1 MNLKHLNIKN
11 FFSYKESSILFSK
24 DGVYTISGN
33 NLQTGQ
39 SNGSGKS
46 TIKEAMEYAL
56 FNKCR
61 LQSIDDAIHFGEKKM
76 GVRIAFSLDKDMYSI
91 QRIREKGKKTSV
103 TILKNTEDISL
114 PNLKENDALIEKIL
128 GINYEKF
135 MHSFCF
141 GQSEFDDLKNL
152 TPAKLIDFLKNALD
166 LNRFDNY
173 LGLVKEIQ
181 TKNET
186 KLNKLLGMKEACS
199 KVIVNVDEKKS
210 KAELKDLELRLNNYK
225 NELDK
230 REKDNDGIL
239 SILNSKSSSYSIAT
253 NIINDIN
260 KKLDFINDHEMC
272 PLCKTK
278 LKDGTVSV
286 TLCKKLQA
294 NEKIK
299 KDLAKEVAPLKEKK
313 NKFISEIK
321 PKIRDRIYEIQEE
334 ISEIKEKLNQ
344 SKNSINL
351 KEVEE
356 DYEKTSKRRGV
367 LSKATDIFNSKGLPL
382 YVLNLY
388 LPRLENKINEILG
401 ELTDFKVFLKTQKT
415 LKATKEL
422 RNTCEIILLKGE
434 REYSLENLSNGEEF
448 LVTLAIRIG
457 VSWFYNVNR
466 RFETLI
472 IDDELGN
479 LDSVNRELVL
489 TFISK
494 LVKYFKKVIII
505 SCIDEIENLD
515 TENKIFV
522 EKSNDVSIVKE
533 EINGR

>member
-1 MNLKHLNIKN
+1 MNLLRLNIKG
-11 FFSYKESSILFSK
+11 FFSHKQTKITFSN
-24 DGVYTISGN
+24 DGVYTIQGIDK
-33 NLQTGQ
+33 QTGR

-46 TIKEAMEYAL
+46 TIKEAIEYAL

-61 LQSIDDAIHFGEKKM
+61 LQSIDDAIHWGEKEA
-76 GVRIAFSLDKDMYSI
+76 GVQIIFSLGSDKYSI
-91 QRIREKGKKTSV
+91 QRIREKSKKTSV
-103 TILKNTEDISL
+103 VIYKNNEDISL
-114 PNLKENDALIEKIL
+114 PKIKENDALIEKIL

-186 KLNKLLGMKEACS
+186 KLNQLLGMKEACT

-210 KAELKDLELRLNNYK
+210 KQELKELENKLQGYKEEIKELEKKEDKIDSTINNK
-225 NELDK
+225 A
-230 REKDNDGIL
+230 
-239 SILNSKSSSYSIAT
+239 SSYGIANN
-253 NIINDIN
+253 NINAISE
-260 KKLDFINDHEMC
+260 KLDFIEKNDMC
-272 PLCKTK
+272 PLCKAA
-278 LKDGTVSV
+278 LKGSKVSMA
-286 TLCKKLQA
+286 LKKELKV

-299 KDLAKEVAPLKEKK
+299 KDLKKIVDSLKEDKK
-313 NKFISEIK
+313 VFTD
-321 PKIRDRIYEIQEE
+321 KIELIGDKLTDTLENVY
-334 ISEIKEKLNQ
+334 EIKEKLKQ

-401 ELTDFKVFLKTQKT
+401 ELIDFKVFLRTQKT

-489 TFISK
+489 AFISK

-505 SCIDEIENLD
+505 SCIDEIANLD

-522 EKSNDVSIVKE
+522 EKSNDISYIKGE
-533 EINGR
+533 N